1 LILAAARV
9 TVSGRVQGVGFRYFV
24 YQSARSKGL
33 TGTVRNLI
41 DGKVEVIVQGERTPV
56 DDLIA
61 ELKMGPPAARVEE
74 VDIAWFD
81 VLPDKNDFQI
91 I

>member
-24 YQSARSKGL
+24 YQSARRRGL
-33 TGTVRNLI
+33 TGTVRNLV
-41 DGKVEVIVQGERTPV
+41 DGTVEVIVQGERTLV
-56 DDLIA
+56 DDLIV
-61 ELKMGPPAARVEE
+61 ELKIGPPAARVDDI
-74 VDIAWFD
+74 DIAWFD
-81 VLPDKNDFQI
+81 ALPNKNDFQI